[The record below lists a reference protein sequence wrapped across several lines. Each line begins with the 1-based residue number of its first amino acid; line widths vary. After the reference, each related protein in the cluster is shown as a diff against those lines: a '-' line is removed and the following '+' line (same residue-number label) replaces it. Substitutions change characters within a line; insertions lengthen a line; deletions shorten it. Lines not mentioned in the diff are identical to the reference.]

1 MLKSYFTPNSSS
13 SKFDLFNHLNKSLKI
28 LKREGRSFIDLID
41 KEKSQIYN
49 MFEKDAYFK
58 GILPRIFH
66 YSKGLKLSKSFSKRS
81 IRNINY
87 LKSIT
92 DKINDNNISKNDIIK
107 LESQSVSNQNN
118 LGGAELMKRK
128 TKLFE
133 NKLKLYQNPIIK
145 KNNSFI
151 LKPFKIKSYF
161 EKSEEKNNSD
171 NQSLNLKI
179 LKLKIKPFK
188 LNKINFKSYTNVPKE
203 KKIKKLNILLNKCQS
218 GINEGH
224 NIEKEFEKL
233 YFKDYEEKEKINKE
247 KNQLNMLDILNEQ
260 KNRKVEKIN
269 FNEKYKAIEEA
280 KFKELKK
287 EIRLKVS
294 ESFAFSNRKEY
305 LKKINN
311 PRPSQPYE
319 FYLEELNSINKK
331 NKEKRKIENK
341 NISKIKNLLEDFHVE
356 KELLKKKINRY
367 NDKHKE
373 QRKLSEENKN
383 NSKKGK
389 KISRDIDEYKK
400 MRNYFNKRLKN
411 MTSINNSII

>member
-133 NKLKLYQNPIIK
+133 NKLKL
-145 KNNSFI
+145 
-151 LKPFKIKSYF
+151 
-161 EKSEEKNNSD
+161 
-171 NQSLNLKI
+171 
-179 LKLKIKPFK
+179 
-188 LNKINFKSYTNVPKE
+188 
-203 KKIKKLNILLNKCQS
+203 
-218 GINEGH
+218 
-224 NIEKEFEKL
+224 
-233 YFKDYEEKEKINKE
+233 
-247 KNQLNMLDILNEQ
+247 
-260 KNRKVEKIN
+260 
-269 FNEKYKAIEEA
+269 
-280 KFKELKK
+280 
-287 EIRLKVS
+287 
-294 ESFAFSNRKEY
+294 
-305 LKKINN
+305 
-311 PRPSQPYE
+311 
-319 FYLEELNSINKK
+319 
-331 NKEKRKIENK
+331 
-341 NISKIKNLLEDFHVE
+341 
-356 KELLKKKINRY
+356 
-367 NDKHKE
+367 
-373 QRKLSEENKN
+373 
-383 NSKKGK
+383 
-389 KISRDIDEYKK
+389 
-400 MRNYFNKRLKN
+400 
-411 MTSINNSII
+411 

>member
-188 LNKINFKSYTNVPKE
+188 LNKIHFKSYTNVPKE

-305 LKKINN
+305 MKKINN
-311 PRPSQPYE
+311 PRPTQPYE
-319 FYLEELNSINKK
+319 FYLEELNTINKK
-331 NKEKRKIENK
+331 NKEKMKFENK
-341 NISKIKNLLEDFHVE
+341 NILKIKNLLEDFHVE
-356 KELLKKKINRY
+356 KELLKQKINRY

-389 KISRDIDEYKK
+389 KIPRDIDEYKK

>member
-66 YSKGLKLSKSFSKRS
+66 YSKGLKLSKSFSKRA

-92 DKINDNNISKNDIIK
+92 DKINDNNISQNDITK
-107 LESQSVSNQNN
+107 LESQSVSNQIN
-118 LGGAELMKRK
+118 LGGTELTKRK
-128 TKLFE
+128 KKLFE

-305 LKKINN
+305 TKKINN

-319 FYLEELNSINKK
+319 FYLEELNTINKK
-331 NKEKRKIENK
+331 NKEKMKFENK
-341 NISKIKNLLEDFHVE
+341 NILKIKNLLEDFHVE
-356 KELLKKKINRY
+356 KELLKQKINRY

-389 KISRDIDEYKK
+389 KIPRDIDEYKK

>member
-1 MLKSYFTPNSSS
+1 
-13 SKFDLFNHLNKSLKI
+13 
-28 LKREGRSFIDLID
+28 
-41 KEKSQIYN
+41 
-49 MFEKDAYFK
+49 
-58 GILPRIFH
+58 
-66 YSKGLKLSKSFSKRS
+66 
-81 IRNINY
+81 
-87 LKSIT
+87 
-92 DKINDNNISKNDIIK
+92 
-107 LESQSVSNQNN
+107 
-118 LGGAELMKRK
+118 MKRK

-188 LNKINFKSYTNVPKE
+188 LNIIHFKSYTNVPKE

-280 KFKELKK
+280 KFRELKK

-305 LKKINN
+305 YTIASLRADGFDHRIGAEKFNDW
-311 PRPSQPYE
+311 
-319 FYLEELNSINKK
+319 FYSSLLIEDRENIIQKRRSIKDHQSKTLAYTCNAG
-331 NKEKRKIENK
+331 IE
-341 NISKIKNLLEDFHVE
+341 
-356 KELLKKKINRY
+356 
-367 NDKHKE
+367 
-373 QRKLSEENKN
+373 
-383 NSKKGK
+383 
-389 KISRDIDEYKK
+389 
-400 MRNYFNKRLKN
+400 
-411 MTSINNSII
+411 